1 MIRQSVNSMTIFLGI
16 VLSISAGDWCSD
28 SLGVDPTTMSKEL
41 LFIREGGSKPFTVFL
56 DTTDTA
62 FSDPTAGSI
71 LHKGRTILLEYIR
84 TGQFGQFKAFDN
96 KIIRYV
102 LFAPPD
108 GVPVRAVMPMIHGF
122 QECFLDFSEMLYNFR
137 FLREKGFAFA
147 LADLRG
153 HGFSDRLLDDPQRGH
168 VNRFD
173 DYLRDHKTFMDIL
186 IKKFGS
192 DVPYVLYGHSL
203 GGWIAARY
211 CETYP
216 EQFAGCIL
224 SAPMLNFHTG
234 FPDWLE
240 GMLIACG
247 TIFGRNRYTL
257 GQK

>member
-1 MIRQSVNSMTIFLGI
+1 
-16 VLSISAGDWCSD
+16 
-28 SLGVDPTTMSKEL
+28 
-41 LFIREGGSKPFTVFL
+41 
-56 DTTDTA
+56 
-62 FSDPTAGSI
+62 
-71 LHKGRTILLEYIR
+71 
-84 TGQFGQFKAFDN
+84 
-96 KIIRYV
+96 
-102 LFAPPD
+102 
-108 GVPVRAVMPMIHGF
+108 
-122 QECFLDFSEMLYNFR
+122 
-137 FLREKGFAFA
+137 
-147 LADLRG
+147 
-153 HGFSDRLLDDPQRGH
+153 
-168 VNRFD
+168 
-173 DYLRDHKTFMDIL
+173 MDIL

-224 SAPMLNFHTG
+224 SAPMLNIYTG